1 LPELPVSKKAQTSK
15 LGINE
20 WMEYLSD
27 KADEQYK
34 QMTPKQRE
42 DTDFRLR
49 TNQPTI
55 THKGGYLTR

>member
-1 LPELPVSKKAQTSK
+1 
-15 LGINE
+15 
-20 WMEYLSD
+20 MEYLSD